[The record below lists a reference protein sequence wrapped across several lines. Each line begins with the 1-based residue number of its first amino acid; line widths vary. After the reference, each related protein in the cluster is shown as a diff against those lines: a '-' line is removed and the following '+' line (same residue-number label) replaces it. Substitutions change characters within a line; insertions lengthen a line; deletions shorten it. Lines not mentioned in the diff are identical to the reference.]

1 MSTASPIEGSS
12 SAVAASG
19 SSFPEVTVI
28 RLILC
33 VYLVGG
39 QSEKEPDRSADPAE
53 RRTKEGIRLTINN
66 KIIAASMLRIQILN
80 LSDNQNRKTAI

>member
-1 MSTASPIEGSS
+1 MAGGP
-12 SAVAASG
+12 
-19 SSFPEVTVI
+19 VTTTRLAVI

-80 LSDNQNRKTAI
+80 LSDSQKRKTAI